1 MVSSRRAKLCRS
13 VPPNHV
19 KVLRPRSKP
28 QNGNAKP
35 RKSVKPK
42 TKRPKPCTSVAPQVR
57 ATKQAQRTKSRPK
70 PCTNVTPFTWAF
82 PKTVYKCCAN
92 RVQTLRNR
100 VQVLRPQGPKS
111 RCHQAFS
118 ARPVLPTRITSYFY
132 LSLHTEGG
140 TSKTDSLVSRSA
152 PKSFLH
158 CLERKASG
166 RKTRG
171 SFQHS
176 HLCHKDSKTA

>member
-1 MVSSRRAKLCRS
+1 MPTVRHTRKRRQRNGSTWFRQDAQ
-13 VPPNHV
+13 NHV
-19 KVLRPRSKP
+19 KVFP
-28 QNGNAKP
+28 
-35 RKSVKPK
+35 
-42 TKRPKPCTSVAPQVR
+42 PKPCTSVAPQVR

-100 VQVLRPQGPKS
+100 VQVLRPKCPKS
-111 RCHQAFS
+111 RCHQGFS
-118 ARPVLPTRITSYFY
+118 AHPGLPTSITSYFY
-132 LSLHTEGG
+132 LLLHTEEE

-166 RKTRG
+166 RKRRG

-176 HLCHKDSKTA
+176 PSLPLRQQDSLNV